1 MSKRERDLICWI
13 WIWLSA
19 TDLIWS
25 AFLEASTAGSMD
37 FLVVLVTKSEMLTEL
52 VRVWDL
58 LAASSTKPFTL
69 FQMSSIVVD
78 FSESQNLKSKIL
90 CLFVCVTFFSGFDL
104 LDCWVRLGGI
114 YWVLR
119 WISWFDFL
127 GSEVGLLDL
136 MGSTCLRWVFLGLR
150 FFFCLGWLC
159 CIFGLIWYFGA
170 LGFDDFVGVWK
181 NGGFEIYDFVFK
193 LNFLGFFV
201 CLFLKKIFG
210 FASLFAGEEH
220 DIHVLEKKKCSYEKK
235 N

>member
-1 MSKRERDLICWI
+1 MLSEESWEGIMSKRERDLICWI

-114 YWVLR
+114 YLVLR
-119 WISWFDFL
+119 WIS
-127 GSEVGLLDL
+127 
-136 MGSTCLRWVFLGLR
+136 
-150 FFFCLGWLC
+150 
-159 CIFGLIWYFGA
+159 
-170 LGFDDFVGVWK
+170 
-181 NGGFEIYDFVFK
+181 
-193 LNFLGFFV
+193 
-201 CLFLKKIFG
+201 
-210 FASLFAGEEH
+210 
-220 DIHVLEKKKCSYEKK
+220 
-235 N
+235 